1 MFAIISELD
10 ERAAVQVMH
19 LWRRLNQSC
28 GLEGIFNYP
37 NPHFTWFAAEDIE
50 IDRCSPILEAIS
62 REMHPFT
69 VNTAGVDVFEG
80 DDPVL
85 YLKIVNSPGL
95 MVLHRNIWEQVLPYG
110 KIPNELY
117 SPNLWIPH
125 ITLSLR
131 DLTEEN
137 LPCAVQS
144 IANETLEIESEVTS
158 FSLVKS
164 ENQQT
169 GETVRVFTL
178 QEGWGES

>member
-10 ERAAVQVMH
+10 ERAAIQVMH

-37 NPHFTWFAAEDIE
+37 NPHFTWFSAEDIE

-62 REMHPFT
+62 RETHPFT
-69 VNTAGVDVFEG
+69 VHTARTDVFEG

-85 YLKIVNSPGL
+85 YLKIVKSAEL
-95 MVLHRNIWEQVLPYG
+95 VDLHRRIWDQVLPYV

-137 LPCAVQS
+137 LPCAIQS
-144 IANETLEIESEVTS
+144 IANETLEMDTKVTS

-169 GETVRVFTL
+169 GETVRVFEL
-178 QEGWGES
+178 GEGWVEA

>member
-1 MFAIISELD
+1 MIAIISELD

-37 NPHFTWFAAEDIE
+37 NPHFTWFSAEDIQ

-62 REMHPFT
+62 RDTNPFT
-69 VNTAGVDVFEG
+69 VHTAKTDVFDG

-85 YLKIVNSPGL
+85 YLKIEKSSGLVN
-95 MVLHRNIWEQVLPYG
+95 LHRSIWDQVLPYVKG
-110 KIPNELY
+110 ANELY
-117 SPNLWIPH
+117 SPNLWTPH

-137 LPCAVQS
+137 LPCALQS
-144 IANETLEIESEVTS
+144 IANETLEIESKVTS
-158 FSLVKS
+158 FSFVKS

-169 GETVRVFTL
+169 GETVRVFHL
-178 QEGWGES
+178 DEGWEA